1 METDPFPSQPHW
13 ECGVCH
19 RLVHARYACR
29 KHGAGS
35 WCRDCC
41 ETCVAH
47 AADTA
52 WAVTCSKCGR
62 LRSLAVTIDGVCLGC
77 VSRAGEDAEAGIDE
91 LARVMDRRELSNSLV
106 VSSGREDAFR
116 DALNAKDREL
126 RRARLF
132 RTILVL
138 GVEVYIAYRLWL

>member
-1 METDPFPSQPHW
+1 
-13 ECGVCH
+13 
-19 RLVHARYACR
+19 
-29 KHGAGS
+29 
-35 WCRDCC
+35 
-41 ETCVAH
+41 
-47 AADTA
+47 
-52 WAVTCSKCGR
+52 
-62 LRSLAVTIDGVCLGC
+62 
-77 VSRAGEDAEAGIDE
+77 
-91 LARVMDRRELSNSLV
+91 MDRRELSNSLV